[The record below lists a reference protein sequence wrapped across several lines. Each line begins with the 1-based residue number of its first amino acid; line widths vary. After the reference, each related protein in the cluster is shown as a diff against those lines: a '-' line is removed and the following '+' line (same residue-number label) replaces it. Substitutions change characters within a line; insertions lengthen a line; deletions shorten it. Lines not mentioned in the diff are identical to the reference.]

1 MKILQVNPLDAL
13 GSPLEIV
20 ELFGGKIGYLQALG
34 ELELEIY
41 RSVA

>member
-1 MKILQVNPLDAL
+1 MTQGQARKVLDAF

-34 ELELEIY
+34 ELEYEIY
-41 RSVA
+41 RAA